1 MKQTNLQL
9 CIMDIAQNL
18 ARIGNWT
25 ADNFAHKKDL
35 IQFFLTQTNT
45 YIEDLK
51 KYSVNGENKILI
63 NYFLKEYDQLKNQ
76 KITLKNKEIWAE
88 KALTWA
94 NILQHQAKLA

>member
-25 ADNFAHKKDL
+25 ADNYDHKKDL

-45 YIEDLK
+45 YVKNLK
-51 KYSVNGENKILI
+51 KFSVNTENGVLI
-63 NYFLKEYDQLKNQ
+63 NYFLNEYNQLRNQ
-76 KITLKNKEIWAE
+76 KITTENKDIWAE